1 MDSLLS
7 VFPNEE
13 EMIRE
18 VMSVMT
24 AQHAKQM
31 GKSGGNFDQAASA
44 GMTPFAISAQAVGNL
59 ILKANSN
66 SMHKAGQHGNS
77 ISNSIRV
84 KVCQLVGAPPA
95 AGNTL
100 FTDGGAHA
108 NEFVLRSLLPR
119 NPKKLGGGLLRD
131 VILIGAIEHPSLMDR
146 AIQLSKETDYVLE
159 IVPIDS
165 NTGVYQTAALEELAQ
180 KYRERVA
187 LLSLHHANNE
197 IGTIQPITEC
207 GTILKSYSPSSLY
220 HVDCIQTLGKVAINL
235 QESNVDVASVS
246 FHKVGGPKR
255 CGALVTTKIG
265 LFPDSFKA
273 TIDVASHLSGILAAE
288 VAIQNMRS
296 TAETCAAIRSK
307 ITSGL
312 QQISEAHN
320 VTYRELSSEQGV
332 PGICTFLFP
341 GMQGRHI
348 VSMLSDQGV
357 NISSG
362 AACSS
367 QNDEPSKV
375 ISNLRISSENYF
387 SAVRFSFGSDITV
400 SDVEDLL
407 TKLAVILEKLQPA
420 AATEILKRQ
429 YGSDRLT
436 GKPKTINEKIQKR
449 IQTREARLKAAAA
462 ETAESA
468 EAVSEQAPMNTDAEH
483 EVVKEKRN
491 LSPTEAEVSETK
503 RPKEDPPRRLTRKE
517 KKAKKV
523 PEVIEPV
530 NLPPDDEIIKIFKET
545 KEEAGHEFN
554 AIMVTFGEIV
564 LKGSNRK
571 QFEKTQYSNLYTKLA
586 SHPVTSNCVLWE
598 PVGYPSAGFVLVM
611 HVDDAHRPAD
621 GIHTAAKGSKK
632 QIPMPNKPIAYADY
646 HQIIVPLLREVPG
659 IATMV
664 ALKVLPKKWD
674 LIRDATFKTFQKC
687 YETQTGVDKNMKCLH
702 FGMSSRRSCKK
713 FPLSTGEI
721 NRALGSNL
729 VVGTEACKYDPPLL
743 VNLSNPTIKIEVRIR
758 DDCALVFSQSNHYK
772 GIGGLPDGA
781 DADAKVLGLLSGGH
795 DSPIACQL
803 TMKRGCRLSF
813 VHFDG
818 YPYVGKEVVLKI
830 RKLQQH
836 LNKYQSVPGLLYC
849 VPFAGIQEIIA
860 KTKGVA
866 PGFRT
871 ILYRIYMFRIASA
884 LCRKHGFISLCTG
897 DNIGQVASQ
906 TLTNMS
912 VLDSYAEDFVIR
924 PLITAQKTDIISA
937 CEQLGLFDITKLYG
951 TADCCTVFKPEN
963 PILKVQKR
971 DLERILARLDEAGIN
986 DAITKAV
993 DTLVVYSSDDVIGEL
1008 PATTGPAACP
1018 YDPNAKPAEVA
1029 TS

>member
-1 MDSLLS
+1 MDKLLS
-7 VFPNEE
+7 VFPDESDLIND
-13 EMIRE
+13 M
-18 VMSVMT
+18 MT
-24 AQHAKQM
+24 VTERQHIKRLE
-31 GKSGGNFDQAASA
+31 KLGGNFDQAASA
-44 GMTPFAISAQAVGNL
+44 GMTPFAIAAQAVGNM

-66 SMHKAGQHGNS
+66 SMHKSGQQGNAITS
-77 ISNSIRV
+77 SLRLRMC
-84 KVCQLVGAPPA
+84 KLVGAPATPSNA
-95 AGNTL
+95 I

-108 NEFVLRSLLPR
+108 NEFVLKSLLPQ

-146 AIQLSKETDYVLE
+146 AITLSKESNYVLE
-159 IVPIDS
+159 TIPIDS
-165 NTGVYQTAALEELAQ
+165 DTGIYKTDALEEIVQ
-180 KYRERVA
+180 KYRERIA

-197 IGTIQPITEC
+197 IGSIQPVQIC
-207 GTILKSYSPSSLY
+207 GTILKSYAPAALY

-235 QESNVDVASVS
+235 QQFNVDVASVS

-255 CGALVTTKIG
+255 CGALVTTKNG

-273 TIDVASHLSGILAAE
+273 TVDVSSHVSGVLAAE
-288 VAIQNMRS
+288 IAIENMS
-296 TAETCAAIRSK
+296 QAAATCNIHRTT
-307 ITSGL
+307 I
-312 QQISEAHN
+312 ISAVNEICTKHS
-320 VTYRELSSEQGV
+320 VTHRELSSENGIQG
-332 PGICTFLFP
+332 ITTFVFP

-348 VSMLSDQGV
+348 VSMLSDEGI

-375 ISNLRISSENYF
+375 ISSLRISSENYF
-387 SAVRFSFGSDITV
+387 SVTRFSFGSDV
-400 SDVEDLL
+400 SEADV
-407 TKLAVILEKLQPA
+407 TKLLSKLEIILAKLQPNA
-420 AATEILKRQ
+420 AIELSKRQ
-429 YGSDRLT
+429 YGSDKT
-436 GKPKTINEKIQKR
+436 SGKPKTVNEKIQQR
-449 IQTREARLKAAAA
+449 IQTREARQR
-462 ETAESA
+462 ESHT
-468 EAVSEQAPMNTDAEH
+468 PMDLDDKPAT

-491 LSPTEAEVSETK
+491 LSPVDAVEAK
-503 RPKEDPPRRLTRKE
+503 RPKDDPPRKLTRKE
-517 KKAKKV
+517 KKALKV

-530 NLPPDDEIIKIFKET
+530 VLPSDEEIINLYKAT
-545 KEEAGHEFN
+545 KEEPGCEFN

-571 QFEKTQYSNLYTKLA
+571 QFEKTQYSNLKTKLE
-586 SHPVTSNCVLWE
+586 SNQTTKDCILWE
-598 PVGYPSAGFVLVM
+598 PIGYPSAGFVLVM
-611 HVDDAHRPAD
+611 HISDDLRPAG
-621 GIHTAAKGSKK
+621 GIHMASKAK
-632 QIPMPNKPIAYADY
+632 QHIPMPSKPIAYSDY

-674 LIRDATFKTFQKC
+674 QIRDATFKTFQKC
-687 YETQTGVDKNMKCLH
+687 YDTEAGTNRNVKSLQ

-721 NRALGSNL
+721 NRTLGSNL
-729 VVGTEACKYDPPLL
+729 VVATNACNYSPPLQ
-743 VNLSNPTIKIEVRIR
+743 VNLAKPMIKLEVRIR
-758 DDCALVFSQSNHYK
+758 DDCALVFSQNNHYK

-781 DADAKVLGLLSGGH
+781 DADAKVLSLLSGGH

-803 TMKRGCRLSF
+803 VMKRGCRVSYI
-813 VHFDG
+813 HFDG

-836 LNKYQSVPGLLYC
+836 LNKYQSVPGLLHC

-871 ILYRIYMFRIASA
+871 ILYRIYMFRIANMVA
-884 LCRKHGFISLCTG
+884 DKLGFLALCTG

-912 VLDSYAEDFVIR
+912 VLDSYCNKFVIR
-924 PLITAQKTDIISA
+924 PLVTAQKTDIISS
-937 CEQLGLFDITKLYG
+937 CEQLGLFDITKMYG

-971 DLERILARLDEAGIN
+971 DLDRILFRLDEAGIN
-986 DAITKAV
+986 AAIEKAV
-993 DTLVVYSSDDVIGEL
+993 STIVTYSSDDIIEEM
-1008 PATTGPAACP
+1008 PAAPGPVSCP
-1018 YDPNAKPAEVA
+1018 YDPNAKPANAEKETEKA
-1029 TS
+1029 TEN